1 MSLIEGRKNNDIILR
16 MLKSFQLE
24 VLKRNFLDI
33 FRLHKKIYGERYVKD
48 CFKHYTLRPKDDA
61 EEAFSQ
67 DNFAFIIETGFNLY
81 ILYSNFLEVQ
91 TEDTP
96 GKEKPSK
103 TPSHLKLFH

>member
-24 VLKRNFLDI
+24 VLKRNFIDI

-48 CFKHYTLRPKDDA
+48 CFKHYTLRPKDDS
-61 EEAFSQ
+61 EEATGQ

-91 TEDTP
+91 TEDPP
-96 GKEKPSK
+96 GKITIQ
-103 TPSHLKLFH
+103 TPSYLKLFH